1 MIKYICDN
9 CKREAGKGL
18 VVTINP
24 FALNDYTNIFDLL
37 KYTGTKYFCEE
48 CSERYYLCFK
58 ENKK

>member
-9 CKREAGKGL
+9 CKREMGKGL

-24 FALNDYTNIFDLL
+24 FALNDYTNVSDLL
-37 KYTGTKYFCEE
+37 KYTGTMHFCQE
-48 CSERYYLCFK
+48 CIERYYPCFK